1 MKENKI
7 FDETDVFRKS
17 KSKRVKNNNK
27 YIYEQSVLT
36 VDGVTYK

>member
-27 YIYEQSVLT
+27 KNMINQF
-36 VDGVTYK
+36 